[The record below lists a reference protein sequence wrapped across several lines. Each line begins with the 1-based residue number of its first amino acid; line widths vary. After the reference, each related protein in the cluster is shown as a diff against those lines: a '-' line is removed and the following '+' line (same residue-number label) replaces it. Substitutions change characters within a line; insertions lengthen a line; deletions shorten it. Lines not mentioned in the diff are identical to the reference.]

1 VHHNIVPETS
11 ENTYV
16 WFRQLGDAND
26 LCLDDAAGEKPLST
40 SFDIEVCGSDLDEVA
55 EITLA
60 IKNATPEQ
68 LLALKKADNDYA
80 IQIKELDVRLD
91 EAYISDTQDAR
102 HVHSGDQRVFWLGV
116 CVLITF
122 AAVIAG
128 VLYSAHQILLAGLKV
143 ADPSTVAVVFTLIG
157 TLVGYVA
164 ANAQQVIGYF
174 FGSSKGS
181 SDKTN
186 AMAKAVEEIGQRK

>member
-1 VHHNIVPETS
+1 MGDFDWKSIVRAVAPTVA
-11 ENTYV
+11 TA
-16 WFRQLGDAND
+16 LGSPLAGTAVKVLSDA
-26 LCLDDAAGEKPLST
+26 LLGKPDGT
-40 SFDIEVCGSDLDEVA
+40 EEEVA
-55 EITLA
+55 EA

-80 IQIKELDVRLD
+80 IQIKELDIRLD

-116 CVLITF
+116 CVLVTF
-122 AAVIAG
+122 AAVISG
-128 VLYSAHQILLAGLKV
+128 VLFSAHQILLGGLKI

-186 AMAKAVEEIGQRK
+186 AMAKAVEEMGQRK